1 MLNWIGSNWTEML
14 TASLMVLG
22 GLQAAAWAIAPLTE
36 TKLDD
41 KVAGWLSK
49 MYNALAFFSP
59 KK

>member
-1 MLNWIGSNWTEML
+1 
-14 TASLMVLG
+14 MVLG